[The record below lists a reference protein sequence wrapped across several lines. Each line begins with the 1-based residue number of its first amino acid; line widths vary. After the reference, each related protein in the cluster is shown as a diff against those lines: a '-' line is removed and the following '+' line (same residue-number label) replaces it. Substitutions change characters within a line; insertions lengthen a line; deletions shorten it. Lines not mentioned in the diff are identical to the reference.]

1 MQSGTIQW
9 GWTKHNMKFVPH
21 YYYENTCEV
30 GPNSDTSTNV
40 AWLTCRMIAY
50 AFVTFMK
57 WGYVVLT
64 LMLNGRG

>member
-1 MQSGTIQW
+1 
-9 GWTKHNMKFVPH
+9 
-21 YYYENTCEV
+21 
-30 GPNSDTSTNV
+30 
-40 AWLTCRMIAY
+40 MIAY